1 MLKIRE
7 KQMNF
12 NDTDYLCSRLI
23 PENNFY
29 RKFREIVEPLLKDE
43 VFSSMYSAD
52 NGRPAISPALLS
64 MATILQFYR
73 NLTDREMERAC
84 MYDLEIKYALR
95 LRVDDRPFDH
105 SSLGDFRKRLL
116 AHGKEKEIFDR
127 ILNKLVESGLIKRNE
142 IQRIDATHV
151 IADVA
156 VPTMITLVKKCTRE
170 VLKSLKGQQKHIYKT
185 LESKVDL
192 EKYTRETVNKTDA
205 GKEDVEKRKIKLLEV
220 VTDAREVLKSV
231 SKMNASRVLRK
242 KVDLLKRIMQEN
254 LIEDEN
260 GHPVEMEN
268 KKKPK
273 NILVSPI
280 DEDARYGAKSK
291 TKRFVGYKANIT
303 ESVENRIITN
313 IKAMGGNRRDGDDMV
328 EMVKEQKRY
337 GLSPMKIVGD
347 TAYSDGK
354 YRQELKEENVQV
366 VAPLRISNGQTKDV
380 FPKRMFKYD
389 EQSQKLTC
397 PQRVQTEASWMDSQ
411 KQIKVF
417 HFPMSVCQSCKVFR
431 KCTKSKEGRRTVG
444 ISMVNTELRE
454 AESYNQTE
462 EFKNDMKLR
471 PMVEGK
477 LSELVRYHGM
487 RRSRYRGLGKLNL
500 QCYFTATAVNIKRWF
515 KLLEDQLKPD
525 KEIQFSF

>member
-1 MLKIRE
+1 
-7 KQMNF
+7 MNF

-268 KKKPK
+268 KK
-273 NILVSPI
+273 
-280 DEDARYGAKSK
+280 
-291 TKRFVGYKANIT
+291 
-303 ESVENRIITN
+303 
-313 IKAMGGNRRDGDDMV
+313 
-328 EMVKEQKRY
+328 
-337 GLSPMKIVGD
+337 
-347 TAYSDGK
+347 
-354 YRQELKEENVQV
+354 
-366 VAPLRISNGQTKDV
+366 
-380 FPKRMFKYD
+380 
-389 EQSQKLTC
+389 
-397 PQRVQTEASWMDSQ
+397 EA
-411 KQIKVF
+411 
-417 HFPMSVCQSCKVFR
+417 
-431 KCTKSKEGRRTVG
+431 
-444 ISMVNTELRE
+444 
-454 AESYNQTE
+454 
-462 EFKNDMKLR
+462 
-471 PMVEGK
+471 
-477 LSELVRYHGM
+477 
-487 RRSRYRGLGKLNL
+487 
-500 QCYFTATAVNIKRWF
+500 
-515 KLLEDQLKPD
+515 
-525 KEIQFSF
+525 